1 MLLRRL
7 CLQTNES
14 LSSLLMRLS
23 RANHYQPLTILS
35 DQIPSSIRGEGQI
48 KDRLACPYQPSTY
61 EYIAAIAKLE
71 VSVLY
76 AATPHSFAH
85 VITPS
90 DNTINQI
97 KLLDGTSAPLLAP
110 GIASKQLRPTR
121 TAQFC
126 PLCLKA
132 APYHRLIWV
141 PTAVSACLENQCL
154 LVTNCQSCGKKVS
167 VHDIIAAQCSACGS
181 SLTEAETLSL
191 DGDKFGLFSQY
202 LIQSWL
208 MSNPTPRDTAIQLP
222 EQPPRVLYR
231 ILDGLRQAISTLGD
245 PMWHYLHKVDTMP
258 LEITPKQE
266 RQTLVPYESYC
277 LYATACKGLVDW
289 PQGFYEFLRA
299 YKTQRIGVQPIHGGP
314 KVDLGNLYT
323 QWLQDYWQHPA
334 FAFVQ
339 EAFEKYFAA
348 NYWLSSPVI
357 RTAVYQSNSGAAREF
372 AHINIAEAARIMGI
386 TAHWIE
392 LLIKA
397 DRLTSFP
404 TSVAGGPKF

>member
-14 LSSLLMRLS
+14 ISSLLMRLS

-35 DQIPSSIRGEGQI
+35 DQIHSSIRGEGQI

-141 PTAVSACLENQCL
+141 PTAVSACLEHQCL
-154 LVTNCQSCGKKVS
+154 LLTNCQSCGKKVS

-202 LIQSWL
+202 LF
-208 MSNPTPRDTAIQLP
+208 NPGRLIILI
-222 EQPPRVLYR
+222 PP
-231 ILDGLRQAISTLGD
+231 
-245 PMWHYLHKVDTMP
+245 
-258 LEITPKQE
+258 ITPKN
-266 RQTLVPYESYC
+266 C
-277 LYATACKGLVDW
+277 LSRHLGCFTEFSIDFGQQKATSWTHIGL
-289 PQGFYEFLRA
+289 
-299 YKTQRIGVQPIHGGP
+299 
-314 KVDLGNLYT
+314 NLIN
-323 QWLQDYWQHPA
+323 
-334 FAFVQ
+334 
-339 EAFEKYFAA
+339 EK
-348 NYWLSSPVI
+348 
-357 RTAVYQSNSGAAREF
+357 R
-372 AHINIAEAARIMGI
+372 
-386 TAHWIE
+386 
-392 LLIKA
+392 
-397 DRLTSFP
+397 
-404 TSVAGGPKF
+404 